1 MSSIINSEELQEL
14 KTSEEG
20 VEVFLFLQ
28 NLKNVYNINESIGTY
43 ICSKVK
49 NIINNYRHKTK
60 RKIYEDLKA
69 NQIVS
74 KKLNEIIDFAL
85 QESDF
90 EKLFEYYSDIS
101 YADELEEN
109 VVPTCCRYIYNK
121 HEKSCLKANLKDRPL
136 STDDDLDVNVK
147 SSPSVSRS
155 KTKISAE
162 NKHKKR

>member
-1 MSSIINSEELQEL
+1 MNFDLNSEEFPEL
-14 KTSEEG
+14 KTTEEG

-28 NLKNVYNINESIGTY
+28 NLKNVYDINEAIGTY

-74 KKLNEIIDFAL
+74 KRLNEIIDFAL
-85 QESDF
+85 KESHF

-101 YADELEEN
+101 YVDEFKEN
-109 VVPTCCRYIYNK
+109 VVPTCCKFIYNK
-121 HEKSCLKANLKDRPL
+121 HEKSCPKADLKNESLLPEEDLKM
-136 STDDDLDVNVK
+136 SFQ
-147 SSPSVSRS
+147 SSQSVSKS
-155 KTKISAE
+155 KTKIKVE
-162 NKHKKR
+162 DKHKKR